1 MNNLR
6 KLDLN
11 QLVTL
16 SVLLQERH
24 VSRAAEALH
33 KSQPAVS
40 HALNQLRDIF
50 QDPLL
55 VRREG
60 QYQLTSKAESLYL
73 PLNEALNQL
82 DNLIAQKQFS
92 PLSCQRRFN
101 IAMSDY
107 GAALI
112 TVKLVSY
119 LRKYAPNIDLN
130 IWHCSREEMQ
140 NKLHE
145 GSLDLAFG
153 IFTTL
158 DYSLRNQ
165 TVFTDKFVC
174 LVDHQLS
181 SQGQM
186 DLADWLSYPHILVS
200 MKPFDANEIDHQLQ
214 LINQQRRVAV
224 TVPYWQI
231 APQLLMGTDLVL
243 TVAEKAIPQS
253 MLGKFTLF
261 APPLPLPDLEFQ
273 MVWHQRG
280 DTDKALE
287 WLRGI
292 IAEQLKDD
300 REFYGENAD

>member
-16 SVLLQERH
+16 SVLLRERH
-24 VSRAAEALH
+24 VSRAAEALY

-40 HALNQLRDIF
+40 HALNQLRELF

-55 VRREG
+55 VRRDG
-60 QYQLTSKAESLYL
+60 QYQLTSKAESLCI

-82 DNLIAQKQFS
+82 DDLIAQKQFN
-92 PLSCQRRFN
+92 PLSCQRHFN

-112 TVKLVSY
+112 AVKLVPY
-119 LRKYAPNIDLN
+119 LRKYAPDIDLK

-153 IFTTL
+153 VFNTL

-165 TVFTDKFVC
+165 IVFTDKFVSIVDPQVC
-174 LVDHQLS
+174 SQGKMDLVD
-181 SQGQM
+181 
-186 DLADWLSYPHILVS
+186 WVSYPHILVS

-214 LINQQRRVAV
+214 LINQQRRIAV

-231 APQLLMGTDLVL
+231 APQLLMGTNLIL
-243 TVAEKAIPQS
+243 TLAQKAIPLS
-253 MLGKFTLF
+253 MSDKFTLF
-261 APPLPLPDLEFQ
+261 TPPLPLPDLVFQ
-273 MVWHQRG
+273 MIWHQRS
-280 DTDKALE
+280 DTDKAVY
-287 WLRGI
+287 WLRETIVELLNEEG
-292 IAEQLKDD
+292 
-300 REFYGENAD
+300 EFYYE

>member
-16 SVLLQERH
+16 SVLLRERH
-24 VSRAAEALH
+24 VSRAAEALY

-40 HALNQLRDIF
+40 HALNQLRELF

-60 QYQLTSKAESLYL
+60 QYQLTSKAESLCR

-82 DNLIAQKQFS
+82 DDLITQQQFN
-92 PLSCQRRFN
+92 PLNCQRRFN

-112 TVKLVSY
+112 TVKLIPY
-119 LRKYAPNIDLN
+119 LREHAPNVDLK

-140 NKLHE
+140 SKLHE

-153 IFTTL
+153 VFNLL
-158 DYSLRNQ
+158 DYSLRNKI
-165 TVFTDKFVC
+165 VFTDQFVSV
-174 LVDHQLS
+174 VDRKICP
-181 SQGQM
+181 QGQM
-186 DLADWLSYPHILVS
+186 NLANWLSYPHILVS

-231 APQLLMGTDLVL
+231 GPQLLMGTDLIL
-243 TVAEKAIPQS
+243 TVAKKTISQA
-253 MLGKFTLF
+253 MLDMLTLLR
-261 APPLPLPDLEFQ
+261 PPLALSDLDFQ
-273 MVWHQRG
+273 MIWHQRS
-280 DTDKALE
+280 DADKALD
-287 WLRGI
+287 WLRETIVALLNEESGLSY
-292 IAEQLKDD
+292 E
-300 REFYGENAD
+300 